1 MRPREKQAIL
11 LGTLFAVIGLGFVFW
26 LGNRESVRW
35 QALQDRAEQAETRL
49 KSHENGVP
57 LSSYT
62 EVPVMQSVC
71 VREHESGLYC
81 ERYVLFKLTPRD

>member
-1 MRPREKQAIL
+1 MTKGQEIL
-11 LGTLFAVIGLGFVFW
+11 LGVLFVVIGLGFVFW
-26 LGNRESVRW
+26 LGNRESNRW
-35 QALQDRAEQAETRL
+35 QALQNRAEQAETRL

-81 ERYVLFKLTPRD
+81 ERYMLFKLTPRD